1 MKYNAKTGK
10 EDNIFRYI
18 IKTFFPFWPLFLIL
32 FLFCVMAAWGYLKYA
47 TPIYEASASIVIK
60 DEEKGVDD
68 SKIME
73 SINPFDSK
81 KIVENEI
88 EVLKS
93 RVLMKAVVIDLGL
106 YSPIYEDS
114 GIKSISA
121 YTSSPIKVIVDDPS
135 RISISNEEPEKHF
148 FSYDFNNK
156 AVIFS
161 GKEYPLNEWIEISN
175 GQTLMFVKNDNA
187 NKKTSNPLY
196 FYLLNSKLI
205 SSELIDELDISTSNK
220 LSSVINLNIRD
231 EVPERAENILNQ
243 LIQEYNREI
252 IRDQNELALSTLT
265 FIDERI
271 ENVEK
276 ELDELEYKVQEYR
289 SNEGVIDLSEQGRLY
304 LQDVGENDKR
314 ISELKLQLAVLNNI
328 ENYVISKGSAGGIV
342 PSTLGINDPILSQ
355 LIEKLYNLE
364 VEYERLKRTTAENNP
379 ILTSIS
385 NQISKIRPGILENVK
400 SQRQNLQSRLSNLNS
415 NNRRFNSTLSNI
427 PGKER
432 TLLEINRRKTIK
444 NNLFSYLLQKR
455 EETALANIP
464 TNENSAIIDKA
475 EASFEP
481 VNPKPLFTYLIA
493 VLLAFGIG
501 IGYVKGKEVLSG
513 KVLYRSE
520 IEEYTSIPIIA
531 ELFQIKHS
539 KKHSK
544 NNKFTIPQDFVL
556 IEQFRQLGARLGL
569 YRRDIKDKRILVTSG
584 ISGEGKSFVSSNLAF
599 SLAQTGKKVALVDMD
614 FRKPYA
620 SKLFDLSTSNG
631 IIGLLKGEVTY
642 DEIIHPSG
650 VNQNLFVI
658 PTGAEGDDY
667 TEILLNGKLELLMDC
682 LSDDF
687 EYIIL
692 DAAPV
697 NILAEVNL
705 LAEFSEKTLLIIR
718 HGHTSKESLKRLDES
733 SGLQSLKNVSI
744 IFNGLK
750 NRGMIKTDYGYGYD
764 LKHRM
769 ASYAKH

>member
-1 MKYNAKTGK
+1 MKYNSKAGK

-18 IKTFFPFWPLFLIL
+18 IETFFPFWPLFLIL

-47 TPIYEASASIVIK
+47 TPIYEASASIIIK

-88 EVLKS
+88 EVLQA
-93 RVLMKAVVIDLGL
+93 RDLMKAVVIDLGL
-106 YSPIYEDS
+106 YSPIFEDT
-114 GIKSISA
+114 GIKSKSA
-121 YTSSPIKVIVDDPS
+121 YTSSPIKIIVEDPS
-135 RISISNEEPEKHF
+135 RISISNGDPEKYF
-148 FSYDFNNK
+148 ISYNYNK
-156 AVIFS
+156 EEVVFS
-161 GKEYPLNEWIEISN
+161 GKKYSLNKWFEISN
-175 GQTLMFVKNDNA
+175 GQTLMFVKNDKA
-187 NKKTSNPLY
+187 NKKTSNPLF
-196 FYLLNSKLI
+196 FYLLNPKLI
-205 SSELIDELDISTSNK
+205 SAELIEELDISTSNK
-220 LSSVINLNIRD
+220 LSSVVNLNIRD
-231 EVPERAENILNQ
+231 EEPERAENILNQ
-243 LIQEYNREI
+243 LIQEYNRKI
-252 IRDQNELALSTLT
+252 IRDQNELALSTMI

-304 LQDVGENDKR
+304 LQDVGENDKQ
-314 ISELKLQLAVLNNI
+314 ISELELQLAVLNNI

-385 NQISKIRPGILENVK
+385 NQISKIRPGIIENVK

-481 VNPKPLFTYLIA
+481 VSPKPLFTYLIA

-539 KKHSK
+539 K
-544 NNKFTIPQDFVL
+544 NNKFSIPQDFVL

-569 YRRDIKDKRILVTSG
+569 YRRDTKDKRILVTSG

-599 SLAQTGKKVALVDMD
+599 SLAHTGKKVALVDVD

-620 SKLFDLSTSNG
+620 SELFDLSTSNG

-658 PTGAEGDDY
+658 PTGAEGNDY

-687 EYIIL
+687 EYVIL

-750 NRGMIKTDYGYGYD
+750 TRGMIKTDYGYGYD